1 MNNFFEE
8 KNWENILKLAYKMKV
23 DIRHAVVNVDLRL
36 NQKLCL
42 SGRNGQ
48 AELQKVILFE
58 KKFLFYDFFF

>member
-1 MNNFFEE
+1 
-8 KNWENILKLAYKMKV
+8 MKV

-58 KKFLFYDFFF
+58 KKFLFYDFFFLKKRCMMT